1 MGWEGERISDFRER
15 KWQYKLLL
23 SIREKEKKVKKKNKE
38 KPAFLHRAGKAL
50 FCSLYERTLVNN
62 ANTTWA
68 EQNTKL

>member
-1 MGWEGERISDFRER
+1 MGWEGERISDFREKMTVQITFVHKGKR
-15 KWQYKLLL
+15 KK
-23 SIREKEKKVKKKNKE
+23 SKKKKNKE